1 MCPRSRDSHPVFQP
15 PGATLPSLSAN
26 TMRIR
31 PEVPRKAPSQSTR
44 LVYVTMSRPERRIA
58 PCGHT
63 GRRVGT
69 ARPCQSKM
77 PLRRNTGQPF
87 QRGTRRRT
95 ATPFW
100 QCSVISR
107 HLAQVVV
114 ASYSVVW
121 VSAPPTA
128 LPNAPPI
135 GAPEANVA
143 NAIERIVE
151 GGKVWA
157 KMPSYAKHTDVRP
170 CVQVPHARELREK
183 THASRDG
190 CGSSEALDAA

>member
-1 MCPRSRDSHPVFQP
+1 MCLRNRDSHPVFQP
-15 PGATLPSLSAN
+15 AGATLPSLSAN

-31 PEVPRKAPSQSTR
+31 PEVPRNAPSQSTR
-44 LVYVTMSRPERRIA
+44 LVHVTVSTPEAKMSR
-58 PCGHT
+58 CGHT
-63 GRRVGT
+63 GHRVGT
-69 ARPCQSKM
+69 VRLYRSKT

-100 QCSVISR
+100 QYSVISR

-157 KMPSYAKHTDVRP
+157 KMPSCGKHTDVRP
-170 CVQVPHARELREK
+170 CVQELRAQE
-183 THASRDG
+183 
-190 CGSSEALDAA
+190 L